1 MNFRRSIVWFRQDLR
16 LHDNEALT
24 DAIKICDEIIPVYIF
39 DERLFKN
46 KSKYGFPKI
55 GVHRAKLMIESVLDL
70 KSSLQAIGSDLYVR
84 IGKPEDIIFQLA
96 SDLKTSW
103 VYCNRERTREEVEVQ
118 NELEKKLWTIGQEIL
133 FYRGKML
140 LHTSDLP
147 FPVTHTPDIFTQFR
161 KEIESFVPIRE
172 PIESISTKVA
182 PISTKIEFAEVPTLA
197 DLGFEELKTDPRS
210 AFPFLGGETEALK
223 RLQHYIWES
232 KAVKTYKETRN
243 ELLGVDFSTK
253 FSPYLAMGC
262 LSPKKIHHEIK
273 LFEAQYGAN
282 ESTYWVTFELLWRD
296 FFRLMA
302 KKFVHKIFLKGGT
315 LGRVRKDLTDDME
328 LFTKWAEGKTGIP
341 FIDANMR
348 ELALT
353 GFMSNR
359 GRQNVASFLVND
371 LKVNWQ
377 LGAEWFE
384 ANLIDYDP
392 SSNWGNWNYV
402 AGVGNDP
409 RQDRVFNIV
418 SQAKRYDPDGK
429 YVKTWLPELQSVP
442 ESFIHS
448 PDAFAESQGF
458 QSISDMG
465 IDYPDPIVQLKVY

>member
-1 MNFRRSIVWFRQDLR
+1 MNIRRSIVWFRQDLR

-24 DAIKICDEIIPVYIF
+24 DAINICDEIIPVYVF
-39 DERLFKN
+39 DERLFHN

-55 GVHRAKLMIESVLDL
+55 GIHRARLMIESVLDL
-70 KSSLQAIGSDLYVR
+70 KSSLQAKGSDLYVR
-84 IGKPEDIIFQLA
+84 IGKPEEIIFELA
-96 SDLKTSW
+96 SELKTSW
-103 VYCNRERTREEVEVQ
+103 VYCNRERTREELEVQ

-140 LHTSDLP
+140 LYTSDLP
-147 FPVTHTPDIFTQFR
+147 FPVTHTPDVFTQFR
-161 KEIESFVPIRE
+161 KEIENFVPVRE
-172 PIESISTKVA
+172 PIEPIADKITAISA
-182 PISTKIEFAEVPTLA
+182 KIDFGEVPELK
-197 DLGFEELKTDPRS
+197 DLGFEEVKTDPRS
-210 AFPFLGGETEALK
+210 AFPFKGGETEALK
-223 RLQHYIWES
+223 RLQHYVWES
-232 KAVKTYKETRN
+232 KAVKTYKDTRN
-243 ELLGVDFSTK
+243 ELLGADYSTK
-253 FSPYLAMGC
+253 FSPYLAIGC
-262 LSPKKIHHEIK
+262 LSPKKIHHEVK
-273 LFEAQYGAN
+273 QFEEKFGAN

-302 KKFVHKIFLKGGT
+302 KKYVNKIFLKGGT
-315 LGRVRKDLTDDME
+315 LGRVRKDLSDDIE

-348 ELALT
+348 ELVLT

-409 RQDRVFNIV
+409 RQDRVFNIL
-418 SQAKRYDPDGK
+418 SQAKRYDPDGA
-429 YVKTWLPELQSVP
+429 YVKTWLPELESVP
-442 ESFIHS
+442 ESFIHN
-448 PDAFAESQGF
+448 PEAYAESKGF
-458 QSISDMG
+458 QSLSEMG
-465 IDYPDPIVQLKVY
+465 IDYPEPIVQLRVY

>member
-1 MNFRRSIVWFRQDLR
+1 MNIRRSIVWFRQDLR

-24 DAIKICDEIIPVYIF
+24 DAINICDEIIPVYIF

-46 KSKYGFPKI
+46 KSKFGFPKI
-55 GVHRAKLMIESVLDL
+55 GVHRAKLMIESVQDL
-70 KSSLQAIGSDLYVR
+70 RSKLQSIGTDLYVR
-84 IGKPEDIIFQLA
+84 VGKPEDIIFELA
-96 SDLKTSW
+96 SELKTSW

-140 LHTSDLP
+140 LYTSDLP
-147 FPVTHTPDIFTQFR
+147 FPVTHTPDVFTQFR
-161 KEIESFVPIRE
+161 KEIENFVPIRE
-172 PIESISTKVA
+172 PIEEVKGKIA
-182 PISTKIEFAEVPTLA
+182 PLSSKIDFGEIPGLE
-197 DLGFEELKTDPRS
+197 DLGFENVPTDPRT
-210 AFPFLGGETEALK
+210 AFPFKGGESEALK
-223 RLQHYIWES
+223 RLHYYVWES
-232 KAVKTYKETRN
+232 RAIKTYKETRN
-243 ELLGVDFSTK
+243 ELLGTDFSTK
-253 FSPYLAMGC
+253 FSPYLALGC

-273 LFEAQYGAN
+273 LFEEQYGAN

-302 KKFVHKIFLKGGT
+302 KKFVNKIFLKGGT
-315 LGRVRKDLTDDME
+315 LGRERTDLSDDRE
-328 LFTKWAEGKTGIP
+328 LFAKWAEGKTGIP

-409 RQDRVFNIV
+409 RQDRVFNIL
-418 SQAKRYDPDGK
+418 SQAKRYDPEGA
-429 YVKTWLPELQSVP
+429 YVKTWLPELESVP
-442 ESFIHS
+442 LTYIHT
-448 PDAFAESQGF
+448 PEAYAESLGYS
-458 QSISDMG
+458 SIAELG
-465 IDYPDPIVQLKVY
+465 IEYPDPIVQLRVC